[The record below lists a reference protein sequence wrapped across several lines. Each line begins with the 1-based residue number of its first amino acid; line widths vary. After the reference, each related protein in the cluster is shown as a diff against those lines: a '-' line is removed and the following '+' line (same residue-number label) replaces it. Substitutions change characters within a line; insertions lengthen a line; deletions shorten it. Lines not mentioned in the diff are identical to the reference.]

1 MQLNEAIKYA
11 KRLLKFRLRSRA
23 ELRDRLLMKGFD
35 AETVEAALESLER
48 SGFLDDE
55 KFAYLYAGDMLTVH
69 GYGPLKIK
77 MKLKQLKVDE
87 EVIERVLERVMK
99 EEDVKQIMRRILEKE
114 KLEGPKARE
123 YLFRRGFTA
132 KEIDL
137 LKEGGAEM

>member
-1 MQLNEAIKYA
+1 MQLNEALKYA
-11 KRLLKFRLRSRA
+11 KRLLKFRVRSKA

-35 AETVEAALESLER
+35 PKTVKAALESLEK

-55 KFAYLYAGDMLTVH
+55 KFAYLYADDMLIVH
-69 GYGPLKIK
+69 GYGPLRIK

-87 EVIERVLERVMK
+87 EVIERVLERIMK
-99 EEDVKQIMRRILEKE
+99 ETDVKQIMKRLLEKE
-114 KLEGPKARE
+114 KLKGPEARE

-137 LKEGGAEM
+137 LKEGGVEM